1 MRRCTR
7 FGSRNSRGQ
16 CKMDSKSFLIGAL
29 IAVLIAGGYFYY
41 ETTRDQVKIDSDGVK
56 IQVN

>member
-1 MRRCTR
+1 MGT
-7 FGSRNSRGQ
+7 FE
-16 CKMDSKSFLIGAL
+16 MDGKSFLIGAL
-29 IAVLIAGGYFYY
+29 IAALIAGGYLYY